1 MMGPE
6 HEFSIVND
14 ELRILPIVDRVI
26 RDFRGR
32 AVNLVEFPKFTFGKE
47 LQAHVIEIKANNP
60 FRSPEVFE
68 ETMQEAVLTML
79 DFLES
84 KYNARLLGLGMHPL
98 LKLDE
103 TMVWQHRHRQIYK
116 AYEAIFSLKQ
126 HGWLNIQSFQLNIP
140 YEGEEKA
147 VILHD
152 LLANIVPYL
161 PAISA
166 SSPVYE
172 GKIGEYVD
180 NRLFFYMT
188 NQKEIPS
195 VTGDVVPEYITSL
208 KQYRKEVIERYSLD
222 LAGAKADKCLLHK
235 EWVNS
240 RGVIFRFDR
249 KALEVRVFDEQEC
262 IKSDVALSCFVRAL
276 LRGLIRSKTQLLPHS
291 LLVEDFKSVIR
302 DGLDAKVLHPGGPT
316 ARAVCKQFYGIAY
329 ENASEEERKYL
340 PVIAERIERGSLSEI
355 VRERI
360 LVRAQ
365 KTDFHEAVSDVYS
378 QLVKN
383 LSENKPYF

>member
-1 MMGPE
+1 MGPE

-32 AVNLVEFPKFTFGKE
+32 VVNFVEFPEFTFGKE
-47 LQAHVIEIKANNP
+47 LQAHVMELKANSP

-68 ETMQEAVLTML
+68 ETMQKAVLTML

-84 KYNARLLGLGMHPL
+84 KYNACLLGLGMHPL

-147 VILHD
+147 VIMHNA
-152 LLANIVPYL
+152 LANIVPYL

-222 LAGAKADKCLLHK
+222 LAWAKADKCLLHK

-249 KALEVRVFDEQEC
+249 KALEIRVFDEQEC

-276 LRGLIRSKTQLLPHS
+276 IRGLIRSKTQLLPHS

-316 ARAVCKQFYGIAY
+316 ARAVCKQFYGIAC

-340 PVIAERIERGSLSEI
+340 PVIAERVERGNLSEI